1 MYVSRGSLDALKSQ
15 LKLSAMERAV
25 YASKSLIVAL
35 ALVRGRISV
44 EEAALASQVE
54 VASQIQKWG
63 EVEDCEHFV

>member
-1 MYVSRGSLDALKSQ
+1 
-15 LKLSAMERAV
+15 MERAV

-35 ALVRGRISV
+35 ALVRGRVSV

-63 EVEDCEHFV
+63 EVEDCKYLTYHNFLS